1 MTATNLLATYNT
13 VDTTD
18 TVTISN
24 IGGGQGAGTDAD
36 LFLQGDQAVSRR
48 IDNSSLGW
56 TVSTSAG
63 GSANLSATG
72 THLVLWMGSITW
84 SLVTNYQVVI
94 TSGTNQDAYHNVPS
108 AQFPLTQGGFIP
120 VWGDVTR
127 TADGAVTNTP
137 TLTAV
142 NGVGIYA
149 VMGNTAGNLKNVQ
162 ADASFYGTAGYSLTG
177 TSNIGQVLT
186 AEENTSTGLKGV
198 LQEKSGIYFCQ
209 ARLIIG
215 ASDAAAASP
224 VATTYSDSNI
234 TLIFPNQPLVATD
247 FMGQTINLG
256 NASTTYSLTGSTV
269 GAGDPSGAVTRPDLI
284 FTGTSGSATIT
295 NCTLLGMRTVDFTST
310 CTFDGGILDT
320 VNITQGGSEI
330 KNCEIRTRTATQI
343 AVIDDATFGITS
355 GIHDVTFKQEGSG
368 HAIEFTS
375 GSAATLT
382 NIEFSGYGANA
393 SNSAAIYN
401 NTGGSLTLTVSGGNS
416 ANYTIRNGT
425 GASTTIVSSK
435 TLTIDNIVVDSE
447 VRVYSYTDIDDPT
460 TYTELAGVELSGSPP
475 TSSTFDAVTS
485 YTDAGGNTKY
495 QAVFNYN
502 TTTQAGGVRIIAVNV
517 EYNYFKTDITLSSS
531 LDTSISLFQIAD
543 RNYDEGDTP
552 FVNP

>member
-18 TVTISN
+18 TVSISN
-24 IGGGQGAGTDAD
+24 IGGGQGAGTDED

-48 IDNSSLGW
+48 IDNNSLGW
-56 TVSTSAG
+56 TVSTGAG

-94 TSGTNQDAYHNVPS
+94 TSGNNQDAYHDVPS
-108 AQFPLTQGGFIP
+108 SQFPLTQGGFIP
-120 VWGDVTR
+120 VWVDVTR

-137 TLTAV
+137 TLTAI

-149 VMGNTAGNLKNVQ
+149 IMGNTAGNLKNVQ

-215 ASDAAAASP
+215 ASDAAAATP

-234 TLIFPNQPLVATD
+234 TVIFPNQPLVATD

-256 NASTTYSLTGSTV
+256 NASTTYSLTGATV
-269 GAGDPSGAVTRPDLI
+269 GAGNPTGAVTRPDLI

-295 NCTLLGMRTVDFTST
+295 NSTLLGMRTVDFTST
-310 CTFDGGILDT
+310 CTFDGGVLDT
-320 VNITQGGSEI
+320 ANITQGGSEI
-330 KNCEIRTRTATQI
+330 KNCEIRTRTATQV

-375 GSAATLT
+375 GSAVTLT
-382 NIEFSGYGANA
+382 NIEFSGYGADA

-401 NTGGSLTLTVSGGNS
+401 NTGGALVITVSGGNS
-416 ANYTIRNGT
+416 ANYTIRNGS
-425 GASTTIVSSK
+425 GASTSVIATK
-435 TLTIDNIVVDSE
+435 NLTIDNIQPDTE
-447 VRVYSYTDIDDPT
+447 VRVYSYTDITDPT
-460 TYTELAGVELSGSPP
+460 TYTELVGMELASSPP
-475 TSSTFDAVTS
+475 DTSTFDSVLS
-485 YTDAGGNTKY
+485 YTDTEGNTKF
-495 QAVFNYN
+495 QATYNYD
-502 TTTQAGGVRIIAVNV
+502 TATESGGVRIIAVNI
-517 EYNYFKTDITLSSS
+517 EYNYFKTDVTLSSS
-531 LDTSISLFQIAD
+531 QDTTVSLFQIAD
-543 RNYDEGDTP
+543 RNYEEGGTP

>member
-18 TVTISN
+18 TVSISN
-24 IGGGQGAGTDAD
+24 IGGGQGAGVDAD
-36 LFLQGDQAVSRR
+36 LFIQGDQAVSRR

-56 TVSTSAG
+56 TVSTGAG

-72 THLVLWMGSITW
+72 THLVLWMGSLTW

-94 TSGTNQDAYHNVPS
+94 TSGNNQDAYHDVPS
-108 AQFPLTQGGFIP
+108 VQFPLTQGGFIP
-120 VWGDVTR
+120 VWVDVTR
-127 TADGAVTNTP
+127 AADGAVTNTP
-137 TLTAV
+137 TLSSV

-149 VMGNTAGNLKNVQ
+149 VVGNTAGNLKNVQ

-177 TSNIGQVLT
+177 TSSVNQVLT
-186 AEENTSTGLKGV
+186 AEQNTSTGLKGV

-215 ASDAAAASP
+215 ASDAAAATP

-234 TLIFPNQPLVATD
+234 TVVFPDQPLVASD

-256 NASTTYSLTGSTV
+256 NASTTYSLVGSTV
-269 GAGDPSGAVTRPDLI
+269 GSGNPTGASTRPDLI
-284 FTGTSGSATIT
+284 FTGTSGSATLT

-320 VNITQGGSEI
+320 VNLTQGGSEI
-330 KNCEIRTRTATQI
+330 KNCEIRTRTATQV
-343 AVIDDATFGITS
+343 AVVNDATFGIST
-355 GIHDVTFKQEGSG
+355 GIHDVTFKQEGNG

-375 GSAATLT
+375 GSAVTLT
-382 NIEFSGYGANA
+382 NVEFSGYGADG

-401 NTGGSLTLTVSGGNS
+401 NTGGALAITVSGGNS
-416 ANYTIRNGT
+416 ANYTIRNGS
-425 GASTTIVSSK
+425 GASTSLIASK
-435 TLTIDNIVVDSE
+435 NLTIDNIQPDTE
-447 VRVYSYTDIDDPT
+447 VRVYSYTDITDPT
-460 TYTELAGVELSGSPP
+460 TYTELVGMELASSPP
-475 TSSTFDAVTS
+475 DTSTFDSVVS
-485 YTDAGGNTKY
+485 YTDTDNNTKFRAIY
-495 QAVFNYN
+495 SYN
-502 TTTQAGGVRIIAVNV
+502 TATEAGGVRIVAVNID
-517 EYNYFKTDITLSSS
+517 YNYFKTDITLSSS
-531 LDTSISLFQIAD
+531 QDTTVSLFQITD
-543 RNYDEGDTP
+543 RNYEEGGTP

>member
-24 IGGGQGAGTDAD
+24 IGGGQGAGTDQD

-56 TVSTSAG
+56 TVSTGAG

-84 SLVTNYQVVI
+84 SLVNNFQVVI
-94 TSGTNQDAYHNVPS
+94 TSGNNQDAYHDVPS

-120 VWGDVTR
+120 VWVDVTR

-137 TLTAV
+137 TLSSV

-215 ASDAAAASP
+215 ASDAAAATP

-234 TLIFPNQPLVATD
+234 TVIFPNQPLVATD

-269 GAGDPSGAVTRPDLI
+269 GAGNPTGASTRPDLI
-284 FTGTSGSATIT
+284 FTGTSGSATLT

-320 VNITQGGSEI
+320 VNLTQGGSEI
-330 KNCEIRTRTATQI
+330 KNCEIRTRTATQV
-343 AVIDDATFGITS
+343 AVVNDATFGIS
-355 GIHDVTFKQEGSG
+355 AGIHDVTFKQEGNG

-375 GSAATLT
+375 GSAVTLT
-382 NIEFSGYGANA
+382 NVEFSGYGADG

-401 NTGGSLTLTVSGGNS
+401 NTGGALAITVSGGNS
-416 ANYTIRNGT
+416 ANYTIRNGS
-425 GASTTIVSSK
+425 GASTSLIASK
-435 TLTIDNIVVDSE
+435 NLTIDNIQPDTE
-447 VRVYSYTDIDDPT
+447 VRVYSYTDITDPT
-460 TYTELAGVELSGSPP
+460 TYTELVGMELASSPP
-475 TSSTFDAVTS
+475 DTSTFDSVVS
-485 YTDAGGNTKY
+485 YTDTDSNTKFRAIY
-495 QAVFNYN
+495 SYN
-502 TTTQAGGVRIIAVNV
+502 TATEAGGVRIVAVNID
-517 EYNYFKTDITLSSS
+517 YNYFKTDVTLSSS
-531 LDTSISLFQIAD
+531 QDTTVSLFQIAD
-543 RNYDEGDTP
+543 RNYEEGGTP

>member
-24 IGGGQGAGTDAD
+24 IGGGQGAGTDQD

-56 TVSTSAG
+56 TVSTGAG

-84 SLVTNYQVVI
+84 SLVNNFQVVI
-94 TSGTNQDAYHNVPS
+94 TSGNNQDAYHDVPS

-120 VWGDVTR
+120 VWVDVTR

-137 TLTAV
+137 TLSSV

-215 ASDAAAASP
+215 ASDAAAATP

-234 TLIFPNQPLVATD
+234 TVIFPNQPLVATD

-269 GAGDPSGAVTRPDLI
+269 GAGNPTGASTRPDLI
-284 FTGTSGSATIT
+284 FTGTSGSATLT

-320 VNITQGGSEI
+320 VNLTQGGSEI
-330 KNCEIRTRTATQI
+330 KNCEIRTRTATQV
-343 AVIDDATFGITS
+343 AVVNDATFGIST
-355 GIHDVTFKQEGSG
+355 GIHDVTFKQEGNG

-375 GSAATLT
+375 GSAVTLT
-382 NIEFSGYGANA
+382 NVEFSGYGADG

-401 NTGGSLTLTVSGGNS
+401 NTGGALAITVSGGNS
-416 ANYTIRNGT
+416 ANYTIRNGS
-425 GASTTIVSSK
+425 GASTSLIASK
-435 TLTIDNIVVDSE
+435 NLTIDNIQPDTE
-447 VRVYSYTDIDDPT
+447 VRVYSYTDITDPT
-460 TYTELAGVELSGSPP
+460 TYTELVGMELASSPP
-475 TSSTFDAVTS
+475 DTSTFDSVVS
-485 YTDAGGNTKY
+485 YTDTDNNTKFRAIY
-495 QAVFNYN
+495 SYN
-502 TTTQAGGVRIIAVNV
+502 TATEAGGVRIVAVNID
-517 EYNYFKTDITLSSS
+517 YNYFKTDVTLSSS
-531 LDTSISLFQIAD
+531 QDTTVSLFQIAD
-543 RNYDEGDTP
+543 RNYEEGGTP

>member
-1 MTATNLLATYNT
+1 
-13 VDTTD
+13 
-18 TVTISN
+18 
-24 IGGGQGAGTDAD
+24 
-36 LFLQGDQAVSRR
+36 
-48 IDNSSLGW
+48 
-56 TVSTSAG
+56 
-63 GSANLSATG
+63 
-72 THLVLWMGSITW
+72 
-84 SLVTNYQVVI
+84 
-94 TSGTNQDAYHNVPS
+94 
-108 AQFPLTQGGFIP
+108 
-120 VWGDVTR
+120 
-127 TADGAVTNTP
+127 
-137 TLTAV
+137 
-142 NGVGIYA
+142 
-149 VMGNTAGNLKNVQ
+149 
-162 ADASFYGTAGYSLTG
+162 
-177 TSNIGQVLT
+177 
-186 AEENTSTGLKGV
+186 
-198 LQEKSGIYFCQ
+198 
-209 ARLIIG
+209 
-215 ASDAAAASP
+215 
-224 VATTYSDSNI
+224 
-234 TLIFPNQPLVATD
+234 
-247 FMGQTINLG
+247 
-256 NASTTYSLTGSTV
+256 
-269 GAGDPSGAVTRPDLI
+269 
-284 FTGTSGSATIT
+284 
-295 NCTLLGMRTVDFTST
+295 MRTVDFTST
-310 CTFDGGILDT
+310 CTFDGGVLDT

-330 KNCEIRTRTATQI
+330 KNCEIRTRTATQV

-447 VRVYSYTDIDDPT
+447 VRVYSYTDINDPT

-475 TSSTFDAVTS
+475 TSSTFDTVTS

-543 RNYDEGDTP
+543 RNYAEGDTP

>member
-24 IGGGQGAGTDAD
+24 IGGGQGAGTDQD

-56 TVSTSAG
+56 TVSTGAG

-84 SLVTNYQVVI
+84 SLVNNFQVVI
-94 TSGTNQDAYHNVPS
+94 TSGNNQDAYHDVPS

-120 VWGDVTR
+120 VWVDVTR

-137 TLTAV
+137 TLSSV

-215 ASDAAAASP
+215 ASDAAAATP

-234 TLIFPNQPLVATD
+234 TVIFPNQPLVATD

-269 GAGDPSGAVTRPDLI
+269 GAGNPTGASTRPDLI
-284 FTGTSGSATIT
+284 FTGTSGSATLT

-320 VNITQGGSEI
+320 VNLTQGGSEI
-330 KNCEIRTRTATQI
+330 KNCEIRTRTATQV
-343 AVIDDATFGITS
+343 AVVNDATFGIST
-355 GIHDVTFKQEGSG
+355 GIHDVTFKQEGNG

-375 GSAATLT
+375 GSAVTLT
-382 NIEFSGYGANA
+382 NVEFSGYGADG

-401 NTGGSLTLTVSGGNS
+401 NTGGALAITVSGGNS
-416 ANYTIRNGT
+416 ANYTIRNGS
-425 GASTTIVSSK
+425 GASTSLIASK
-435 TLTIDNIVVDSE
+435 NLTIDNIQPDTE
-447 VRVYSYTDIDDPT
+447 VRVYSYTDITDPT
-460 TYTELAGVELSGSPP
+460 TYTELVGMELASSPP
-475 TSSTFDAVTS
+475 DTSTFDSVVS
-485 YTDAGGNTKY
+485 YTDTDNNTKFRAIY
-495 QAVFNYN
+495 SYN
-502 TTTQAGGVRIIAVNV
+502 TATEAGGVRIVAVNID
-517 EYNYFKTDITLSSS
+517 YNYFKTDVTLSSS
-531 LDTSISLFQIAD
+531 QDTTVSLFQITD
-543 RNYDEGDTP
+543 RNYEEGGTP

>member
-24 IGGGQGAGTDAD
+24 IGGGQGAGTDQD

-56 TVSTSAG
+56 TVSTGAG

-84 SLVTNYQVVI
+84 SLVNNFQVVI
-94 TSGTNQDAYHNVPS
+94 TSGNNQDAYHDVPS

-120 VWGDVTR
+120 VWVDVTR

-137 TLTAV
+137 TLSSV

-215 ASDAAAASP
+215 ASDAAAATP

-234 TLIFPNQPLVATD
+234 TVIFPNQPLVATD

-269 GAGDPSGAVTRPDLI
+269 GAGNPTGASTRPDLI
-284 FTGTSGSATIT
+284 FTGTSGSATLT

-320 VNITQGGSEI
+320 VNLTQGGSEI
-330 KNCEIRTRTATQI
+330 KNCEIRTRTATQV
-343 AVIDDATFGITS
+343 AVVNDATFGIS
-355 GIHDVTFKQEGSG
+355 AGIHDVTFKQEGNG

-375 GSAATLT
+375 GSAVTLT
-382 NIEFSGYGANA
+382 NVEFSGYGADG

-401 NTGGSLTLTVSGGNS
+401 NTGGALAITVSGGNS
-416 ANYTIRNGT
+416 ANYTIRNGS
-425 GASTTIVSSK
+425 GASTSLIASK
-435 TLTIDNIVVDSE
+435 NLTIDNIQPDTE
-447 VRVYSYTDIDDPT
+447 VRVYSYTDITDPT
-460 TYTELAGVELSGSPP
+460 TYTELVGMELASSPP
-475 TSSTFDAVTS
+475 DTSTFDSVVS
-485 YTDAGGNTKY
+485 YTDTDNNTKFRAIY
-495 QAVFNYN
+495 SYN
-502 TTTQAGGVRIIAVNV
+502 TATEAGGVRIVAVNID
-517 EYNYFKTDITLSSS
+517 YNYFKTDVTLSSS
-531 LDTSISLFQIAD
+531 QDTTVSLFQITD
-543 RNYDEGDTP
+543 RNYEEGGTP

>member
-1 MTATNLLATYNT
+1 
-13 VDTTD
+13 
-18 TVTISN
+18 
-24 IGGGQGAGTDAD
+24 
-36 LFLQGDQAVSRR
+36 
-48 IDNSSLGW
+48 
-56 TVSTSAG
+56 
-63 GSANLSATG
+63 
-72 THLVLWMGSITW
+72 MGSITW
-84 SLVTNYQVVI
+84 SLVTNFQIVI
-94 TSGTNQDAYHNVPS
+94 TSGNNQDAYHDVPS

-120 VWGDVTR
+120 VWVDVTR

-137 TLTAV
+137 TLTAI

-149 VMGNTAGNLKNVQ
+149 IMGNTAGNLKNVQ

-215 ASDAAAASP
+215 ASDAAAATP

-234 TLIFPNQPLVATD
+234 TVVFPDQPLVATD

-256 NASTTYSLTGSTV
+256 NASTTYSLTGATV
-269 GAGDPSGAVTRPDLI
+269 GAGNPTGAVTRPDLI

-310 CTFDGGILDT
+310 CTFDGGVLDT
-320 VNITQGGSEI
+320 ANITQGGSEI
-330 KNCEIRTRTATQI
+330 KNCEIRTRTATQV

-416 ANYTIRNGT
+416 ANYTIRSGT

-447 VRVYSYTDIDDPT
+447 VRVYSYTDINDPT

-475 TSSTFDAVTS
+475 TSSTFDTVTS

-543 RNYDEGDTP
+543 RNYNEGDTP

>member
-24 IGGGQGAGTDAD
+24 IGGGQGAGTDQD

-56 TVSTSAG
+56 TVSTGAG

-84 SLVTNYQVVI
+84 SLVNNFQVVI
-94 TSGTNQDAYHNVPS
+94 TSGNNQDAYHDVPS

-120 VWGDVTR
+120 VWVDVTR

-137 TLTAV
+137 TLSSV

-215 ASDAAAASP
+215 ASDAAAATP

-234 TLIFPNQPLVATD
+234 TVIFPNQPLVATD

-269 GAGDPSGAVTRPDLI
+269 GAGNPTGASTRPDLI
-284 FTGTSGSATIT
+284 FTGTSGSATLT

-320 VNITQGGSEI
+320 VNLTQGGSEI
-330 KNCEIRTRTATQI
+330 KNCEIRTRTATQV
-343 AVIDDATFGITS
+343 AVVNDATFGIST
-355 GIHDVTFKQEGSG
+355 GIHDVTFKQEGNG

-375 GSAATLT
+375 GSAVTLT
-382 NIEFSGYGANA
+382 NVEFSGYGADG

-401 NTGGSLTLTVSGGNS
+401 NTGGALAITVSGGNS
-416 ANYTIRNGT
+416 ANYTIRNGS
-425 GASTTIVSSK
+425 GASTSLIASK
-435 TLTIDNIVVDSE
+435 NLTIDNIQPDTE
-447 VRVYSYTDIDDPT
+447 VRVYSYTDITDPT
-460 TYTELAGVELSGSPP
+460 TYTELVGMELASSPP
-475 TSSTFDAVTS
+475 DTSTFDSVVS
-485 YTDAGGNTKY
+485 YTDTDNNTKFRAIY
-495 QAVFNYN
+495 SYN
-502 TTTQAGGVRIIAVNV
+502 TATEAGGVRIVAVNID
-517 EYNYFKTDITLSSS
+517 YNYFKTDITLSSS
-531 LDTSISLFQIAD
+531 QDTTVSLFQIAD
-543 RNYDEGDTP
+543 RNYEEGGTP